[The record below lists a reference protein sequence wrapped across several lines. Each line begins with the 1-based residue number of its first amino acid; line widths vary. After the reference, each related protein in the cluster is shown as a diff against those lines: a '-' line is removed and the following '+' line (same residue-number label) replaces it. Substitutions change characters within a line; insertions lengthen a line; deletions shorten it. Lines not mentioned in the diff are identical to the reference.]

1 MNQTID
7 LHTHSYCSDGTF
19 SPEGLVILAK
29 NIGLSAIALTDH
41 DTLNGLELFC
51 EAGKTHGIETIPGI
65 EFAAQWE
72 EAHHPEIHIVGLGF
86 HPNTPILQRRLAEIR
101 QSRQERN
108 ARMVKQ
114 LTAFGLPVSL
124 EEIEHHA
131 GGEIVTRAHFANVLL
146 QKHFVHSRNEAFSR
160 YLSPGCPGYV
170 KREFLSPRI
179 CIETIRQAGGVAV
192 LAHPTLYGL
201 DTAQIIRLCE
211 ELREYGLVGIECYYA
226 TYTAAQTASMEKIA
240 RQTHLL
246 PSGGSDFHG
255 DNKPDIRLGTG
266 KGNLSIPYCIWER
279 LREHT
284 ANGSCPAAP

>member
-1 MNQTID
+1 
-7 LHTHSYCSDGTF
+7 
-19 SPEGLVILAK
+19 
-29 NIGLSAIALTDH
+29 
-41 DTLNGLELFC
+41 
-51 EAGKTHGIETIPGI
+51 
-65 EFAAQWE
+65 
-72 EAHHPEIHIVGLGF
+72 
-86 HPNTPILQRRLAEIR
+86 
-101 QSRQERN
+101 
-108 ARMVKQ
+108 MVKQ
-114 LTAFGLPVSL
+114 LTALGLPVSL

-226 TYTAAQTASMEKIA
+226 TYTAAQTANMEKIA